1 VHPERFQTRTKQ
13 QYISI
18 SIFLVKS
25 TALPQYIISSIPEY
39 LHTDTKSSKYTE
51 TMASEITQLL
61 ARTNTAA
68 LPATSTGA
76 KSTISPFATALNG
89 VDQPM
94 NDLFKILIWSSLA
107 GLAMLILIIRLFQR
121 WRAHMRHMTAMNLSG
136 GQQTYWAKNR
146 SKWWW
151 KFKKHVLYAPLWKKR
166 HNREFRLSSALNMGT
181 IPGRFHTILLAAFIF
196 SNIGYMLALS
206 YSRED
211 RYSVAAEL
219 RGRAGV
225 LAMINMIALV
235 ILAGRNNPLIKL
247 IQISFDTYNLL
258 HRWMGRTIVF
268 ETIVHTL
275 CWAYVKGAAS
285 GWSGIRK
292 TIATDPF
299 ITYGT
304 VGAIAMLL
312 IAVTSLSPIRHAFY
326 ETFLDVHIILAFV
339 AILTA
344 WIHLEISKL
353 PQLPYIKVVLC
364 LWMAD
369 RFARMARLAWCNYS
383 FGGKGWTKAS
393 IEVLPGDA
401 CRVTL
406 HLPRKVNIEA
416 GSHAYLRFSTLN
428 IWESHPFSIAWVQH
442 RSTNP
447 TLPFDKMDSL
457 YFMDSDNQLDLKAK
471 DTVTD
476 VSFVIHAQTGL
487 TKRLFDKANAYRPG
501 VLTLNAAFEG
511 PYAGHHSLDSYG
523 HLVLF
528 AGSSGITHQIP
539 YVQHLVKGCNEKS
552 VAARKIVLVWI
563 VRDSEHLEWVRP
575 WMDLILQMPGRR
587 DCLIIKLF
595 VTRPKNPREIVSPSA
610 TVSMFPGRPNI
621 NLIVENEVKEQ
632 TGAMCVTVCGPGG
645 LQDSVREAVRD
656 VQEQGVVDFIEESF
670 TW

>member
-235 ILAGRNNPLIKL
+235 ILAGRNNLQFTP
-247 IQISFDTYNLL
+247 QMD
-258 HRWMGRTIVF
+258 G
-268 ETIVHTL
+268 
-275 CWAYVKGAAS
+275 
-285 GWSGIRK
+285 
-292 TIATDPF
+292 TD
-299 ITYGT
+299 
-304 VGAIAMLL
+304 
-312 IAVTSLSPIRHAFY
+312 
-326 ETFLDVHIILAFV
+326 
-339 AILTA
+339 
-344 WIHLEISKL
+344 
-353 PQLPYIKVVLC
+353 
-364 LWMAD
+364 D
-369 RFARMARLAWCNYS
+369 RVR
-383 FGGKGWTKAS
+383 
-393 IEVLPGDA
+393 D
-401 CRVTL
+401 
-406 HLPRKVNIEA
+406 
-416 GSHAYLRFSTLN
+416 
-428 IWESHPFSIAWVQH
+428 H
-442 RSTNP
+442 RSYSMLGVRQGCCFWLVRNP
-447 TLPFDKMDSL
+447 ED
-457 YFMDSDNQLDLKAK
+457 DSD
-471 DTVTD
+471 
-476 VSFVIHAQTGL
+476 
-487 TKRLFDKANAYRPG
+487 
-501 VLTLNAAFEG
+501 
-511 PYAGHHSLDSYG
+511 
-523 HLVLF
+523 
-528 AGSSGITHQIP
+528 
-539 YVQHLVKGCNEKS
+539 
-552 VAARKIVLVWI
+552 
-563 VRDSEHLEWVRP
+563 
-575 WMDLILQMPGRR
+575 
-587 DCLIIKLF
+587 
-595 VTRPKNPREIVSPSA
+595 
-610 TVSMFPGRPNI
+610 
-621 NLIVENEVKEQ
+621 
-632 TGAMCVTVCGPGG
+632 
-645 LQDSVREAVRD
+645 
-656 VQEQGVVDFIEESF
+656 
-670 TW
+670 